1 MKKIVKNLCI
11 AGYTLIA
18 LVVLIVLS
26 LLIFYS
32 ILDFRK
38 DKEIKELSSRTSS
51 GLMSGETFTLTSTD
65 SCLNLIPV
73 PRNVKFERG
82 TYTLPTQIVYSIVDS
97 LQSFVSGYFS
107 DIQGISSRFSKNGG
121 NIIFRYKADLP
132 VQGYTL
138 SVNHDNIV
146 IEYSRRQGLYYSLV
160 TLKVL
165 RENYSGILPC
175 CTIEDYPDLE
185 ARGVMLDISRD
196 KVPAIETLMSV
207 VQLLADLKYNHLQL
221 YIEGFSYAYPSFGG
235 LWQNKETPITGDEIR
250 KLDAFC
256 KSRYIDLVPNQ
267 NTLGHMMAWLAT
279 DEFKDLAECP
289 NGYKALGL
297 MSMKGTLDPSDPRSI
312 ELVTRMSDDLLPNF
326 SSPHYNVNLDEPL
339 ELGLG
344 KSRELVKKRGEGQV
358 YLDYMLKVHKMVT
371 ERNKKMMVWGDIVMK
386 HPELL
391 PVIPKDI
398 TILDWGYESSY
409 PFERHCRSLG
419 EAGISYMVCP
429 GTNSWSSIAGRTDNM
444 LRTIESA
451 AVNATKYGAKGMI
464 VTDWGDLG
472 HWQYLP
478 VSYAGFAA
486 GASMGWNS
494 NRTTNIPLGSFL
506 SSYVFRDKNSLM
518 GNLVIELGRYCSFE
532 EKPVVNMTTTFMSFQ
547 LGLWDRLVIDAIYS
561 MINKGVFEVMN
572 DHAHEM
578 TDYYK
583 NKMNNRHLFD
593 YEGLNLFL
601 DEKEATLLKCQLNTV
616 DGQMVKDEY
625 FNTILLIRTGAMLQY
640 YIEKRAGMDT
650 ETEKSTLLS
659 IKESCMKY
667 LDENQRL
674 WNLRNK
680 PGGYERSI
688 QPLKKLISQI
698 DNRLS
703 VLGKPWSVGL
713 NDGFFNKLKT
723 AGIVVLLNA
732 M

>member
-1 MKKIVKNLCI
+1 
-11 AGYTLIA
+11 
-18 LVVLIVLS
+18 
-26 LLIFYS
+26 
-32 ILDFRK
+32 
-38 DKEIKELSSRTSS
+38 
-51 GLMSGETFTLTSTD
+51 
-65 SCLNLIPV
+65 
-73 PRNVKFERG
+73 
-82 TYTLPTQIVYSIVDS
+82 
-97 LQSFVSGYFS
+97 
-107 DIQGISSRFSKNGG
+107 
-121 NIIFRYKADLP
+121 
-132 VQGYTL
+132 
-138 SVNHDNIV
+138 
-146 IEYSRRQGLYYSLV
+146 
-160 TLKVL
+160 
-165 RENYSGILPC
+165 
-175 CTIEDYPDLE
+175 
-185 ARGVMLDISRD
+185 
-196 KVPAIETLMSV
+196 
-207 VQLLADLKYNHLQL
+207 
-221 YIEGFSYAYPSFGG
+221 
-235 LWQNKETPITGDEIR
+235 
-250 KLDAFC
+250 
-256 KSRYIDLVPNQ
+256 
-267 NTLGHMMAWLAT
+267 MAWLAT

-326 SSPHYNVNLDEPL
+326 TSPHYNVNLDEPL

-344 KSRELVKKRGEGQV
+344 KSRELVKKKGEGQV

-409 PFERHCRSLG
+409 PFERHCKSLR

-429 GTNSWSSIAGRTDNM
+429 GTNSWTSIAGRTDNM

-451 AVNATKYGAKGMI
+451 AVNGTKYGAKGI
-464 VTDWGDLG
+464 LVTDWGDLG

-494 NRTTNIPLGSFL
+494 NKTTDIPLGSFL

-547 LGLWDRLVIDAIYS
+547 LGLRDRLAIDAIYS
-561 MINKGVFEVMN
+561 MINKSVFKVM
-572 DHAHEM
+572 DDYAPEM

-593 YEGLNLFL
+593 YEGLNRFL

-616 DGQMVKDEY
+616 DGQIVKDEY
-625 FNTILLIRTGAMLQY
+625 INTIHLIRTGAMLQY
-640 YIEKRAGMDT
+640 YTEKRAGMDA

-659 IKESCMKY
+659 IKESCIKY

-688 QPLKKLISQI
+688 KPLRNLINQI

-703 VLGKPWSVGL
+703 VLGRPWSVWL
-713 NDGFFNKLKT
+713 TDGFFNKLKT
-723 AGIVVLLNA
+723 AGIVMLLNA

>member
-1 MKKIVKNLCI
+1 MKKITKILRNT
-11 AGYTLIA
+11 GYTLIA

-26 LLIFYS
+26 LLIFHS
-32 ILDFRK
+32 ILDSRK
-38 DKEIKELSSRTSS
+38 DKEIKELSTRTST
-51 GLMSGETFTLTSTD
+51 GLVLGETITLTSSD

-73 PRNVKFERG
+73 PRNVKLESG
-82 TYTLPTQIVYSIVDS
+82 TYTLPAPIEYSIADS

-107 DIQGISSRFSKNGG
+107 DIPGISTSFSKNGG
-121 NIIFRYKADLP
+121 NIVFRYKADLP
-132 VQGYTL
+132 VQGYNL
-138 SVNHDNIV
+138 SVNHDNII
-146 IEYSRRQGLYYSLV
+146 IEYSSRQGLFYSLV
-160 TLKVL
+160 TFKVL

-185 ARGVMLDISRD
+185 VRGVMLDISRD
-196 KVPAIETLMSV
+196 KVPAIETLISV

-221 YIEGFSYAYPSFGG
+221 YIEGFSYAYPSFED
-235 LWQNKETPITGDEIR
+235 LYQNKETPITGDEIR

-256 KSRYIDLVPNQ
+256 KSRFIDLVPNQ
-267 NTLGHMMAWLAT
+267 NTLGHMMAWLET

-289 NGYKALGL
+289 NGYKVMGL
-297 MSMKGTLDPSDPRSI
+297 MSMKGTLDPNDPRSI

-326 SSPHYNVNLDEPL
+326 TSGHYNVNLDEPL

-344 KSRELVKKRGEGQV
+344 KSKKLVKDIGEGQV
-358 YLDYMLKVHKMVT
+358 YLDYVLKVHKMVA
-371 ERNKKMMVWGDIVMK
+371 ERNKKMMIWGDIVMK

-391 PVIPKDI
+391 PMIPKDI

-409 PFERHCRSLG
+409 PFERHCKSLQ
-419 EAGISYMVCP
+419 EAGISYTVCP
-429 GTNSWSSIAGRTDNM
+429 GTNSWTSIAGRTDNM
-444 LRTIESA
+444 LSTIESA
-451 AVNATKYGAKGMI
+451 AVNGTKYGAKGI
-464 VTDWGDLG
+464 LITDWGDLG

-478 VSYAGFAA
+478 VSYAGFVA

-494 NRTTNIPLGSFL
+494 NKITDIPLGSFL

-518 GNLVIELGRYCSFE
+518 GNLVLELGRYCSFE

-547 LGLWDRLVIDAIYS
+547 LGLRDRLAIDAIYS
-561 MINKGVFEVMN
+561 MINKSVFKVMN
-572 DHAHEM
+572 DHAPEM

-583 NKMNNRHLFD
+583 NKMTNRHLFD
-593 YEGLNLFL
+593 YEGLNRFL
-601 DEKEATLLKCQLNTV
+601 DEKEANLLKCQLNTV
-616 DGQMVKDEY
+616 DGQIIKDEY
-625 FNTILLIRTGAMLQY
+625 INTIHLIRTGAMLQY
-640 YIEKRAGMDT
+640 YIENRAGMDT
-650 ETEKSTLLS
+650 ETEKSSLLS
-659 IKESCMKY
+659 IKESCIKY

-688 QPLKKLISQI
+688 QPLKVLINQI

-703 VLGKPWSVGL
+703 VLGKPWSL
-713 NDGFFNKLKT
+713 WLTDGFFNKLKT
-723 AGIVVLLNA
+723 AGIVKLINA

>member
-1 MKKIVKNLCI
+1 MKKITKILRI
-11 AGYTLIA
+11 TGYSLIVF
-18 LVVLIVLS
+18 VVLIVLS
-26 LLIFYS
+26 LLIIYS
-32 ILDFRK
+32 ILDSRK

-51 GLMSGETFTLTSTD
+51 ELVPAETKTLTSSD

-73 PRNVKFERG
+73 PRNVRLEMG
-82 TYTLPTQIVYSIVDS
+82 TYSLPSRIVYSIADS
-97 LQSFVSGYFS
+97 LRSFVSGYFS
-107 DIQGISSRFSKNGG
+107 DISGVNASFSKYGG
-121 NIIFRYKADLP
+121 NIVFMHKADLP
-132 VQGYTL
+132 VQGYRL
-138 SVNHDNIV
+138 SVNPDNII
-146 IEYSRRQGLYYSLV
+146 IEYSSRQGLYYSLV

-175 CTIEDYPDLE
+175 CSIEDYPDIE
-185 ARGVMLDISRD
+185 VRGVMLDISRD
-196 KVPAIETLMSV
+196 KVPAIETLKSI

-221 YIEGFSYAYPSFGG
+221 YIEGFSYAYPSFRD
-235 LWQNKETPITGDEIR
+235 LWQNMETPITGDEIR
-250 KLDAFC
+250 ELDAFC

-326 SSPHYNVNLDEPL
+326 TSPHYNVNLDEPL

-344 KSRELVKKRGEGQV
+344 KSRELVKKKGEGQV

-398 TILDWGYESSY
+398 IILDWGYESSY
-409 PFERHCRSLG
+409 PFERHCKSLR

-429 GTNSWSSIAGRTDNM
+429 GTNSWTSIAGRTDNM

-451 AVNATKYGAKGMI
+451 AVNGTKYGAKGI
-464 VTDWGDLG
+464 LVTDWGDLG

-494 NRTTNIPLGSFL
+494 NKTNDIPLGSFL
-506 SSYVFRDKNSLM
+506 SSYVFRDKNSIM
-518 GNLVIELGRYCSFE
+518 GNLVLELGRYCSFE

-547 LGLWDRLVIDAIYS
+547 LGLRDRLVIDAIYS
-561 MINKGVFEVMN
+561 MINKSVFEVMN
-572 DHAHEM
+572 DHAPEM
-578 TDYYK
+578 TDFYK

-593 YEGLNLFL
+593 YEGLNRFL
-601 DEKEATLLKCQLNTV
+601 NVKEATLLKCQLNTV
-616 DGQMVKDEY
+616 DGQIVKDEY
-625 FNTILLIRTGAMLQY
+625 INTIHLIRTGAMLQY
-640 YIEKRAGMDT
+640 YIEKRAEMDT
-650 ETEKSTLLS
+650 GTEKSTLLS
-659 IKESCMKY
+659 IKESCIKY
-667 LDENQRL
+667 LNENQRL
-674 WNLRNK
+674 WLLRNK
-680 PGGYERSI
+680 QGGYERSI
-688 QPLKKLISQI
+688 QPLGNLITQI

-703 VLGKPWSVGL
+703 VLEKPWSVWL
-713 NDGFFNKLKT
+713 NDEFFNKLKT
-723 AGIVVLLNA
+723 AGIIMLLKA

>member
-1 MKKIVKNLCI
+1 MKKITKILRI
-11 AGYTLIA
+11 TGYSLIVFIVLIA
-18 LVVLIVLS
+18 LS

-32 ILDFRK
+32 ILDSRK
-38 DKEIKELSSRTSS
+38 NKEIKELSNRTSS
-51 GLMSGETFTLTSTD
+51 ELVPAETNTLTSSD

-73 PRNVKFERG
+73 PRNVRLEMG
-82 TYTLPTQIVYSIVDS
+82 YYSLPSRIVYSITDS
-97 LQSFVSGYFS
+97 LRSFVSGYFS
-107 DIQGISSRFSKNGG
+107 DISGVNTSFSKNDG
-121 NIIFRYKADLP
+121 NLVFRHKADLP
-132 VQGYTL
+132 VQGYRL
-138 SVNHDNIV
+138 SVKPDNII
-146 IEYSRRQGLYYSLV
+146 IEYSSRQGLYYSLV

-175 CTIEDYPDLE
+175 CGIEDYPDLE
-185 ARGVMLDISRD
+185 IRGVMLDISRD
-196 KVPAIETLMSV
+196 KVPTIETLKNT

-221 YIEGFSYAYPSFGG
+221 YIEGFSYAYPSFRN

-250 KLDAFC
+250 ELDAFC
-256 KSRYIDLVPNQ
+256 KSRYIVLVPNQ

-289 NGYKALGL
+289 NGYKALGI
-297 MSMKGTLDPSDPRSI
+297 MSMKGTLDPNDPRSI

-326 SSPHYNVNLDEPL
+326 TSPHYNVNLDEPL

-344 KSRELVKKRGEGQV
+344 KSRELVKKKGEGRV

-398 TILDWGYESSY
+398 YILDWGYESSY
-409 PFERHCRSLG
+409 PFERHCKSLR

-429 GTNSWSSIAGRTDNM
+429 GTNSWTSIAGRTDNM

-451 AVNATKYGAKGMI
+451 AVNGTKYGAKGI
-464 VTDWGDLG
+464 LVTDWGDLG

-494 NRTTNIPLGSFL
+494 NKTTDIPLGSFL

-547 LGLWDRLVIDAIYS
+547 LGLRDRLVIDAIYS
-561 MINKGVFEVMN
+561 MINKSVFKVMN
-572 DHAHEM
+572 DHAPEM

-583 NKMNNRHLFD
+583 NKMNNRYLFD
-593 YEGLNLFL
+593 YEGLNSFL
-601 DEKEATLLKCQLNTV
+601 DEKEATLLKCQLNTA
-616 DGQMVKDEY
+616 DGQIVKDEY
-625 FNTILLIRTGAMLQY
+625 FNTIHLIRTGVMLQY
-640 YIEKRAGMDT
+640 YIEKRAGMDA

-659 IKESCMKY
+659 IKESCIKY

-674 WNLRNK
+674 WLLRNK
-680 PGGYERSI
+680 QGGYERSI
-688 QPLKKLISQI
+688 QPLMNLIIQI

-703 VLGKPWSVGL
+703 VLEKPWPVWL
-713 NDGFFNKLKT
+713 TDGFFNKLKT
-723 AGIVVLLNA
+723 AGIVMLLNA